1 MSNNELLALVTEL
14 RGLKNIA
21 TELQDEIDAL
31 EDKLKAE
38 MNNQGVD
45 KLFIGDCKVT
55 WTEYNTTRFD
65 TKSFKAEHS
74 DLYEHYAKT
83 IKARRFAVS

>member
-1 MSNNELLALVTEL
+1 MSNSELLALVTEL
-14 RGLKNIA
+14 RGLKNMA
-21 TELQDEIDAL
+21 AELQDEIDAL

-55 WTEYNTTRFD
+55 
-65 TKSFKAEHS
+65 
-74 DLYEHYAKT
+74 
-83 IKARRFAVS
+83 